1 MLPVKGFIQTSFLDW
16 PGKLCSILFLSG
28 CGFRCPACHNA
39 DLVLKPHDLPDHSLD
54 RILAKIGK
62 RNQWL
67 DGITVTG
74 GEPTINK
81 HLPEFL
87 QILRATHI
95 AVKLDTNGSNP
106 AMLTELIRKRLVDA
120 VYMDV
125 KAPLNRKDYSTVA
138 GVPVDVRL
146 IKRSIEILRNSD
158 IEVVFRTT
166 AIPGL
171 VEEPQIREIKNFL
184 GAGRPFILQFFRNKR
199 TLDPSFAEIPEF
211 PAARADAMR
220 AEFEIRPQATAI
232 LARTG

>member
-16 PGKLCSILFLSG
+16 PGKICSILFLSG

-39 DLVLKPHDLPDHSLD
+39 DLVLKPYDLPDHSLD
-54 RILAKIGK
+54 RILTNIGK

-74 GEPTINK
+74 GEPTINRS
-81 HLPEFL
+81 LPEFL
-87 QILRATHI
+87 RALRTTQT

-106 AMLTELIRKRLVDA
+106 AMLMELIRKRLVNA

-125 KAPLNRKDYSTVA
+125 KAPLHMKEYSRVA

-171 VEEPQIREIKNFL
+171 VEEPQIREIKDYL
-184 GAGRPFILQFFRNKR
+184 GAGRPFILQLFRNKR

-220 AEFEIRPQATAI
+220 AEFEIRPRASEI

>member
-39 DLVLKPHDLPDHSLD
+39 DLVLKPQDLPDHSLD
-54 RILAKIGK
+54 RILAKIGQ

-87 QILRATHI
+87 QTLRATHI

-106 AMLTELIRKRLVDA
+106 AMLSELIRKRLVDA

-158 IEVVFRTT
+158 IEAVFRTT

-184 GAGRPFILQFFRNKR
+184 GADRPFILQFFRNKR

-220 AEFEIRPQATAI
+220 VYF
-232 LARTG
+232 

>member
-1 MLPVKGFIQTSFLDW
+1 LLEKPKVLPNQEIS
-16 PGKLCSILFLSG
+16 
-28 CGFRCPACHNA
+28 
-39 DLVLKPHDLPDHSLD
+39 LVLDYLVK
-54 RILAKIGK
+54 K
-62 RNQWL
+62 RGWI

-74 GEPTINK
+74 GEPTCSKRLDQLLHTLKNTGVLI
-81 HLPEFL
+81 
-87 QILRATHI
+87 
-95 AVKLDTNGSNP
+95 KLDTNGSNP
-106 AMLTELIRKRLVDA
+106 AMLAELIRKRLVNA

-171 VEEPQIREIKNFL
+171 VEEPQIREIKDYL

-211 PAARADAMR
+211 HAARADAMR
-220 AEFEIRPQATAI
+220 AEFEIRPRATEI